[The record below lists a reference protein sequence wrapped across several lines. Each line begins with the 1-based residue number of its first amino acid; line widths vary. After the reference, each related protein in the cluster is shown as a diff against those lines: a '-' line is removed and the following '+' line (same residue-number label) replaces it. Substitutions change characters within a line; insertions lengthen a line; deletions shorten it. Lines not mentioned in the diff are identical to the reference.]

1 MKCTM
6 SPTSACLT
14 PILRSTTG
22 SLYAAYPGTYNLY
35 LFDPPT
41 PPIWNYCAHMPRSVS
56 VASLLCNS
64 VFIKLYLHDQL
75 LLRGLQPPCQ
85 QQLQISV
92 KVELIAAYIT

>member
-1 MKCTM
+1 M

-56 VASLLCNS
+56 VASLLCITMSSSNYIFMTSCFCEACSRRASNNS
-64 VFIKLYLHDQL
+64 SSFRFQSK
-75 LLRGLQPPCQ
+75 
-85 QQLQISV
+85 
-92 KVELIAAYIT
+92 

>member
-35 LFDPPT
+35 LFEPST

-56 VASLLCNS
+56 VASLLYITMSSSNIS
-64 VFIKLYLHDQL
+64 YLHDQL
-75 LLRGLQPPCQ
+75 LLRGLQPPWQ
-85 QQLQISV
+85 
-92 KVELIAAYIT
+92 